1 MEGWSGLQRWSWL
14 CGQQGETERW
24 SASRIAALFFFCF
37 RAGIIGWAGW
47 EGAAASVPGAA
58 LLHCW
63 LDTPTTKLLYA
74 DAAPLF
80 VAQGLFLSSRLSQTD
95 ILFFFF
101 WTKHKRLFFGIPKL
115 GIKAFCLRTNV
126 LSPRGQRSVPAGGPS
141 GTAGKVISERT
152 STGHLSC
159 LFFYRDVC
167 LVGSPSELIASK
179 RALWTARS
187 QFWWRLTPKMGPNR
201 AVIVL
206 VMPFASLANLASLC
220 WGGASYAQLNKPL
233 IIPRFE
239 NVASF

>member
-1 MEGWSGLQRWSWL
+1 MGGSSSFSTRRCSPSLLTGYADDQ
-14 CGQQGETERW
+14 
-24 SASRIAALFFFCF
+24 AALCRRRSLICRTGTFSFF
-37 RAGIIGWAGW
+37 
-47 EGAAASVPGAA
+47 A
-58 LLHCW
+58 LE
-63 LDTPTTKLLYA
+63 PNGYS
-74 DAAPLF
+74 
-80 VAQGLFLSSRLSQTD
+80 FL
-95 ILFFFF
+95 FF
-101 WTKHKRLFFGIPKL
+101 WTKHKTLFFGIPKP

>member
-1 MEGWSGLQRWSWL
+1 MVGFQN
-14 CGQQGETERW
+14 CG
-24 SASRIAALFFFCF
+24 SFFFF
-37 RAGIIGWAGW
+37 V
-47 EGAAASVPGAA
+47 SVPESLAGLDGREQQLQYQA
-58 LLHCW
+58 LLSFTADWIRRRPSCSMP
-63 LDTPTTKLLYA
+63 TPLPYLSHR
-74 DAAPLF
+74 DF
-80 VAQGLFLSSRLSQTD
+80 FFLRAWAKRIFFS
-95 ILFFFF
+95 FFF
-101 WTKHKRLFFGIPKL
+101 WTKHKRLFFGIPKP